1 MYKVII
7 FDFDY
12 TLGDS
17 TTGIVESSNY
27 ALRKMGIPEKSVDE
41 IRKTIGLT
49 LQNSYTAL
57 TGDKSEE
64 NMQKYTDYFVERA
77 NEIMTASTEMYEGAI
92 EILKKLKAEGKRVG
106 IVTTK
111 YHFRIDAILDKFD
124 LSDYVE
130 IIVGGDDVKNKKPH
144 PEALLLAVSQF
155 GVDKSE
161 VLYVGDSF
169 IDAETA
175 EGAKV
180 DFAAVLTGTTSR
192 DDFIKYSYV
201 GIYDDVNAV
210 VYH

>member
-1 MYKVII
+1 MT
-7 FDFDY
+7 FDY

-175 EGAKV
+175 DGAKV
-180 DFAAVLTGTTSR
+180 DFAAVLTGTTSK
-192 DDFIKYSYV
+192 DDFMKYSYV
-201 GIYDDVNAV
+201 GIYDGVNAV